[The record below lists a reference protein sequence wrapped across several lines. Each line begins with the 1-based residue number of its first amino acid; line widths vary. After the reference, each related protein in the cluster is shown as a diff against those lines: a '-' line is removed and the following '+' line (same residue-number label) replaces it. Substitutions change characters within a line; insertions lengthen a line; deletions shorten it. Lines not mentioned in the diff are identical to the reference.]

1 MKKLSISLLVSLLLV
16 LAITSIGVAA
26 LPGTGWWSAYYI
38 QNISDDPGVIT
49 MDAYSKDAPYQDFS
63 GGPFSLNP
71 AKALAYDPGR
81 APNYPAGSVIGFDP
95 PLPTGFMG
103 SVVLSSSNQAS
114 SVVQIANYTNG
125 TIVGTGRASAFYPG
139 VSSDMLSNR
148 LLAATIK
155 NNYVGATTSIYVQ
168 AAGADAVTT
177 ITYTTA
183 AGNTHTQTVTIPEN
197 RMFVFDPSNAT
208 PPVPSTNCGTST
220 FTSPCYGS
228 AIITSTGG
236 QIAGVLLEHP
246 HQGSPIN
253 FLQAVRLSTPYDE
266 SPKIYVPSVKHDLCD
281 VTGCGIAGA
290 AVMNVGTGP
299 AYVRITL
306 TVTLLGN
313 NAPSGVRVGDVYT
326 ATAVIPENTVYLFSK
341 WNNNIGGM
349 PRGTMAAA
357 VIESLAQDS
366 YLVQPLVGSSN
377 DGKTQPG
384 FPGQAN
390 VKYSAFPDELA
401 TPLGYAPMVKEFV
414 GALTGGINVQNVGTA
429 ADRIYIEYHD
439 LNSTNVYTF
448 WTRNLVPVGGAAQTN
463 WVSINGANRFDNDG
477 TWAFSQ
483 LSGKEFSVVAYTED
497 GQNVIIMVT
506 ENTPNGTLDI
516 SRYEG
521 VNKEVPISA
530 SGQ

>member
-1 MKKLSISLLVSLLLV
+1 MKKISISLLVSLMLF
-16 LAITSIGVAA
+16 LAVTSIGIAA

-38 QNISDDPGVIT
+38 QNISDGPGVVT
-49 MDAYSKDAPYQDFS
+49 MDAYSKDAPYQDFA
-63 GGPFSLNP
+63 GGPFSLDP
-71 AKALAYDPGR
+71 SKSLAYNPGKS
-81 APNYPAGSVIGFDP
+81 PNYHLGGSIIGFDP

-103 SVVLSSSNQAS
+103 SVVLSSMTEAS
-114 SVVQIANYTNG
+114 SVVQVANYSNG

-139 VSSDMLSNR
+139 VASEMLSNR
-148 LLAATIK
+148 LLAPTIK
-155 NNYVGATTSIYVQ
+155 NNYVGATTTIYVQ
-168 AAGADAVTT
+168 AAGADANAT

-183 AGNTHTQTVTIPEN
+183 AGATHTQSVTIPEN

-228 AIITSTGG
+228 AIIESTGG

-253 FLQAVRLSTPYDE
+253 FLQATRLSTPYDE

-290 AVMNVGTGP
+290 AVMNVGSGP
-299 AYVRITL
+299 ALVRITL

-313 NAPSGVRVGDVYT
+313 NAPSSVKVGNQYT
-326 ATAVIPENTVYLFSK
+326 ATAEIPQNTVYLFSK

-357 VIESLAQDS
+357 VIESLAQDG
-366 YLVQPLVGSSN
+366 YQKQPLVGSSN
-377 DGKTQPG
+377 DGKTQSG

-390 VKYSAFPDELA
+390 LKYSAFPDELA

-414 GALTGGINVQNVGTA
+414 GNLTGGINVQNVGTDP
-429 ADRIYIEYHD
+429 DRIIIEYHD
-439 LNSTNVYTF
+439 MNSADVFTF

-463 WVSINGANRFDNDG
+463 WVSRNGANRFDNDG
-477 TWAFSQ
+477 SWSFSD
-483 LSGKEFSVVAYTED
+483 LAGKEYSVVAYTES
-497 GQNVIIMVT
+497 GQNVIIMIT
-506 ENTPNGTLDI
+506 ENTPNGSLDI

-521 VNKEVPISA
+521 VNK
-530 SGQ
+530 